1 MEWFWRRAVKAT
13 TTTGWRKHQ
22 AANLLKSGAEQM
34 ANITGTSSAAQKRAK
49 SHKEA
54 IAEEISRENTPDN
67 PVVEHLQRQVANA
80 LVLYLNYKHYH
91 WQTYGPMFR
100 DLHLLFDE
108 FAKAVLDTIDEFA
121 ERVRMIGQ
129 DPVAS
134 PQEMLSA
141 ASVKV
146 AAQGQT
152 VRQMIQEA
160 DTNLLTV
167 IKEMRAA
174 VRAADEQDD
183 PGTVDLFSRFVQIH
197 EKHEW
202 WLRDILERRD
212 GLLD

>member
-1 MEWFWRRAVKAT
+1 
-13 TTTGWRKHQ
+13 
-22 AANLLKSGAEQM
+22 M
-34 ANITGTSSAAQKRAK
+34 AKITDSSAAAQKREA
-49 SHKEA
+49 SQKET

-67 PVVEHLQRQVANA
+67 PVVEHLQTQVANA

-108 FAKAVLDTIDEFA
+108 FATSVLETIDEFA

-152 VRQMIQEA
+152 MSQMIQEA

-174 VRAADEQDD
+174 AWSADEQDD
-183 PGTVDLFSRFVQIH
+183 PGTVDLFSKSVQIH

-202 WLRDILERRD
+202 WLRDILEKRD
-212 GLLD
+212 GLLG

>member
-1 MEWFWRRAVKAT
+1 
-13 TTTGWRKHQ
+13 
-22 AANLLKSGAEQM
+22 M
-34 ANITGTSSAAQKRAK
+34 ANITESSAAAQRSLSSQA
-49 SHKEA
+49 ET
-54 IAEEISRENTPDN
+54 IADEISKQNTPDN

-108 FAKAVLDTIDEFA
+108 FAKAVLDTLDEFA

-134 PQEMLSA
+134 PQEMLTA

-146 AAQGQT
+146 ASRGQT
-152 VRQMIQEA
+152 MREMIQEA
-160 DTNLLTV
+160 DANLLTV
-167 IKEMRAA
+167 IKEIRAGA
-174 VRAADEQDD
+174 RTADEYDD
-183 PGTVDLFSRFVQIH
+183 PGTVDLFSKFVQIH

-202 WLRDILERRD
+202 WLRDILETRD
-212 GLLD
+212 GLSA